1 MCTLTVKELFD
12 FVTDVSI
19 TASNLDDYL
28 DRLMDV
34 ASSRSLQD
42 LTAQEKIDEEVW
54 VKVIFSCSSLEES
67 FSCSAHLSMGRNVS
81 MVNRCCQLH
90 EIERDCLYPLVY
102 SLVETF
108 EPVREKTNNLGSD
121 QVQHKLGCT
130 VTEDG

>member
-19 TASNLDDYL
+19 TAANLDDYL

-54 VKVIFSCSSLEES
+54 AKDIFSCSSLEES
-67 FSCSAHLSMGRNVS
+67 FSCSAHLSMRGNVLAWYKGVVS
-81 MVNRCCQLH
+81 CMRLK
-90 EIERDCLYPLVY
+90 EIDSIL
-102 SLVETF
+102 
-108 EPVREKTNNLGSD
+108 
-121 QVQHKLGCT
+121 
-130 VTEDG
+130 